1 MARSLA
7 KSRGKRAETG
17 RPGRQWA
24 GRGDGARAE
33 LQGKG
38 SIPQVHPGDSHCR
51 LEAREGSRR
60 LRGEVGGEW
69 TGRGEREKGE
79 EPEQNVVCK
88 KGGCGPN

>member
-1 MARSLA
+1 MRSLA

-51 LEAREGSRR
+51 LEAPKAPEGS
-60 LRGEVGGEW
+60 VGRWEESGQAE
-69 TGRGEREKGE
+69 GRGERGE
-79 EPEQNVVCK
+79 EPEWNVVCK
-88 KGGCGPN
+88 KGGCGSN